1 MNYAFTMLNKSIIL
15 CEDVLQIYY
24 VGFIKTKEDY
34 DVAKD
39 GVTEYLFSEGFL
51 EDRVAAISHIHIFDY
66 NGQQVAR
73 EHCV

>member
-1 MNYAFTMLNKSIIL
+1 MFYKF
-15 CEDVLQIYY
+15 
-24 VGFIKTKEDY
+24 TKEDY